1 MMVLKIETVPDGQHT
16 IFRLS
21 GRIESHHVQDLK
33 ARTEGMA
40 DEFIF
45 DLEEVKLVD
54 LDAVHFFAV
63 CEANGIQLLHCRPN
77 IREWILAEK
86 ARTTERA

>member
-1 MMVLKIETVPDGQHT
+1 MVLRIETVPYGQHT

-21 GRIESHHVQDLK
+21 GRIESQHVQDLK

-40 DEFIF
+40 EGFTF
-45 DLEEVKLVD
+45 DLEEVKLAD

-63 CEANGIQLLHCRPN
+63 CEANGIKLLHCRPY

-86 ARTTERA
+86 ARITECE

>member
-1 MMVLKIETVPDGQHT
+1 MVLKIETVPDGQNT

-21 GRIESHHVQDLK
+21 GRIESQHVQALK
-33 ARTEGMA
+33 ARTEGIA
-40 DEFIF
+40 DGIIF

-63 CEANGIQLLHCRPN
+63 CEANGIKLLHCRPY

-86 ARTTERA
+86 ARITPRE